1 MKYEETEFDPDDG
14 IYTAGDVYGATSD
27 FWGGSEEQEAA
38 DDKVAQTTT
47 EVGIS
52 KHSTESVSGG

>member
-27 FWGGSEEQEAA
+27 FWGGSEEPEAVA
-38 DDKVAQTTT
+38 DRVTQTTT
-47 EVGIS
+47 DTVGIS
-52 KHSTESVSGG
+52 EHSTNSD